1 MRMKRKRR
9 EIPALQWVGEV
20 AGDARA
26 TILVGSRALIENHA
40 GLIEF
45 TPERIRLRCKA
56 GEIVVSGAELVIS
69 DARARSLVVSGKISD
84 IALQPRGGRT
94 DG

>member
-1 MRMKRKRR
+1 MKRKRR
-9 EIPALQWVGEV
+9 AIPALSWVGEV

-26 TILVGSRALIENHA
+26 TILVGSRALIENHG
-40 GLIEF
+40 GLLEF
-45 TPERIRLRCKA
+45 TPERVRLRCRA

-69 DARARSLVVSGKISD
+69 DARARSLVVSGKIAD
-84 IALQPRGGRT
+84 IALEPRGGRA

>member
-1 MRMKRKRR
+1 MKRKKRG
-9 EIPALQWVGEV
+9 IPALAWVNEV

-26 TILVGSRALIENHA
+26 TLLVGSRALIENHG

-56 GEIVVSGAELVIS
+56 GEIVISGAELLIS
-69 DARARSLVVSGKISD
+69 DARAHSLVVSGRISD

>member
-1 MRMKRKRR
+1 MKRKKRA
-9 EIPALQWVGEV
+9 IPALEWVGEV

-56 GEIVVSGAELVIS
+56 GEIVFSGAELIIS
-69 DARARSLVVSGKISD
+69 DARARSLVVSGKIAD
-84 IALQPRGGRT
+84 IALAPRGGRT